1 MAQGSGVGLRL
12 SGVKSMGMAVFRE
25 RKEVRSFHKLRRT
38 NSGRVLNLINLTDA
52 VAQPQTIGEK
62 AKNTIKPLFYNNTL
76 NYTILTKH
84 NLREH
89 ERDLFAR
96 SVLVATKIF
105 VPFDPRRLEIGGRS
119 FFIEE
124 YQFKEHLRELLH
136 LDLMTGDKSVLHD
149 IKVLESLSRSPTLD
163 PFIVTECLR
172 ADGLRVEPAFFAE
185 SYGVA
190 VKASADVFDVF
201 KPLVA
206 KALGKSASP
215 EEMNRFVDQ
224 VWNVTS
230 STTENLFLEALQIPR
245 SEWAKVIFAWKA
257 LIYYDLVCRNTNDRL
272 ERVLKVLHGTTPKV
286 RVSSADYAHIEELKR
301 DLARNLY
308 KLHDGSA
315 VYIHNALKRLVS
327 AILGETGAGELSES
341 LRNMARN
348 ISSVGMNVVLF
359 DQVTSYFLYLYPKP
373 SANMVDPEDFES
385 ELSNLCEIVS
395 LRDSNLD

>member
-1 MAQGSGVGLRL
+1 VSGLRGEA
-12 SGVKSMGMAVFRE
+12 GVFLGCEKMGAMAVFRE

-52 VAQPQTIGEK
+52 VVQPASVGEK
-62 AKNTIKPLFYNNTL
+62 KSTIKPLFNNATL

-84 NLREH
+84 NLRDH

-96 SVLVATKIF
+96 SVHVATKIF
-105 VPFDPRRLEIGGRS
+105 IPFDARRLEIGGRS

-136 LDLMTGDKSVLHD
+136 LDLTTGDKTVLHD

-201 KPLVA
+201 KPLVQ

-224 VWNVTS
+224 VWNVTA
-230 STTENLFLEALQIPR
+230 STTDNLFLEALQIPR
-245 SEWAKVIFAWKA
+245 SEWADVIFAWKA
-257 LIYYDLVCRNTNDRL
+257 LIYYDLISRGTHDRL
-272 ERVLKVLHGTTPKV
+272 ERVLKVLHGTAPKL
-286 RVSSADYAHIEELKR
+286 RVTSADFVHIEDLKR
-301 DLARNLY
+301 ELARSLY
-308 KLHDGSA
+308 KLHDGST
-315 VYIHNALKRLVS
+315 IFIRTALQRLVT
-327 AILGETGAGELSES
+327 AIIGESGAGAISDS
-341 LRNMARN
+341 LRSMARN

-373 SANMVDPEDFES
+373 TANFVDPEDFES
-385 ELSNLCEIVS
+385 ELANLCEIVA
-395 LRDSNLD
+395 LRDSE